1 MQSYKRAIGEVSVTI
16 SKAHYSCM
24 SFCQFCLYIFMFVYF
39 EILWYVILLSLHL
52 INVFH
57 VLGMYVCISIG
68 QLLKSYLQLS

>member
-16 SKAHYSCM
+16 SNAHYSCM
-24 SFCQFCLYIFMFVYF
+24 SFCQFRLYIFMFVYF
-39 EILWYVILLSLHL
+39 KILWYVILLSLHL